1 MPNLQ
6 IRDLPENL
14 YRLLKERAKK
24 ERRSLAQEAVI
35 ALARGLEREGDPL
48 DRRRKLLKEIEENQ
62 IDEKVKSRL
71 DPVALIRE
79 DRER

>member
-62 IDEKVKSRL
+62 IDEKVKSQL

>member
-62 IDEKVKSRL
+62 IDEKVKSRF

>member
-62 IDEKVKSRL
+62 IDEKVKFQL